1 MADRTI
7 KSDDTNDLVL
17 QNNDGSSKLE
27 LNEDQTIKITTGSTE
42 AMQIDTSGNLKF
54 NSGFGSVS
62 TAFGCRAWIT
72 FNGDTNAISANGN
85 ISSITDHGGSG
96 DYSINFTNSLVDAN
110 YVVSGTVSGN
120 GAGSEDA
127 EITLDSGTAPTTS
140 ACKFFVCS
148 GHKPG
153 VVAGAKLNSSRISL
167 MVVR

>member
-1 MADRTI
+1 MSGIVDQSADARSKTI
-7 KSDDTNDLVL
+7 
-17 QNNDGSSKLE
+17 G
-27 LNEDQTIKITTGSTE
+27 
-42 AMQIDTSGNLKF
+42 GNF
-54 NSGFGSVS
+54 RV
-62 TAFGCRAWIT
+62 RAWIT
-72 FNGDTNAISANGN
+72 FNGDTNAILANGN

-96 DYSINFTNSLVDAN
+96 DYSINFTNNLVDAN
-110 YVVSGTVSGN
+110 YVVSGAVSGN

-127 EITLDSGTAPTTS
+127 EITIDTGTAPTTS

>member
-7 KSDDTNDLVL
+7 KPDSGNDLVV
-17 QNNDGSSKLE
+17 QNDDGTAKLE
-27 LNEDQTIKITTGSTE
+27 LNEDQTLQVTSSTFE
-42 AMQIDTSGNLKF
+42 IDSSSNFKF
-54 NSGFGSVS
+54 NSGYGSV
-62 TAFGCRAWIT
+62 TTVYGVRAWIT
-72 FNGDTNAISANGN
+72 FNGDTNAILANGN

-96 DYSINFTNSLVDAN
+96 DYSINFTNNLVDAN

-127 EITLDSGTAPTTS
+127 EITIDTGTAPTTS